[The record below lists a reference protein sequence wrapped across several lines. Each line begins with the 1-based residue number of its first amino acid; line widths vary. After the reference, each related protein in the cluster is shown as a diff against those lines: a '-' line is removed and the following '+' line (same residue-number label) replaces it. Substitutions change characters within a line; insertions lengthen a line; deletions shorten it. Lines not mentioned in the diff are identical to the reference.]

1 MTAVA
6 AARSP
11 RMNARTW
18 DRVLIYGSAI
28 LLALWVLV
36 PFYLIFLSAFSRPND
51 VFTYQ
56 KPLLPTDLSTETMQ
70 TFLNSTGVFAPVIK
84 RIALSVIML
93 VLTPALAP
101 PDARAPA
108 P

>member
-28 LLALWVLV
+28 LLALRVLV
-36 PFYLIFLSAFSRPND
+36 PFYLMFLSAFSRPND
-51 VFTYQ
+51 VFTYP

-70 TFLNSTGVFAPVIK
+70 TFLNSPPVFASAI
-84 RIALSVIML
+84 LSIDVV
-93 VLTPALAP
+93 VLTFVLSIAY
-101 PDARAPA
+101 D
-108 P
+108 